1 MIKQIKIYMNL
12 LKHTLRSMY
21 KTQINFCNVI
31 FIEVKKNMYIC
42 KKLKQNIME
51 TNIEISKGNQVA
63 NIPSINELVELFI
76 NSLDTKDSSKNSYK
90 RALSQ

>member
-1 MIKQIKIYMNL
+1 MLKQINININL

-42 KKLKQNIME
+42 KKLKPCRGGNCIM
-51 TNIEISKGNQVA
+51 
-63 NIPSINELVELFI
+63 LW
-76 NSLDTKDSSKNSYK
+76 K
-90 RALSQ
+90 RILKLAKVFRLLIFPA